1 MEVRLDGR
9 AVVVTGAASG
19 IGEAVAR
26 LAAEAGA
33 RLLLTDR
40 DAAGLSR
47 VAGELGAEAV
57 VADLLDAA
65 APARIGAEARRRL
78 GRIDGLVNAAGITT
92 RADVLGATPELWDEL
107 FAVNARA
114 PFFLMAEAIR
124 DMRARGEGGAI
135 VNVLSMNAHGGLPEL
150 AVYAAT
156 KGALLTLTRNAA
168 HAHLRDRIRVNG
180 VNLGWTDTPAERAM
194 QGDVLGKG
202 EGWIEAAAAGLP
214 LGRLLTAEEAAR
226 LGLFLLSEASAP
238 MTGVAVDL
246 DQRVR
251 GAP

>member
-1 MEVRLDGR
+1 MEVRVEGR
-9 AVVVTGAASG
+9 AVVVTGAARG

-26 LAAEAGA
+26 ACAAAGA

-40 DAAGLSR
+40 DEAGLSR
-47 VAGELGAEAV
+47 VAGDLGAEAV
-57 VADLLDAA
+57 VADLSDSE
-65 APARIGAEARRRL
+65 APARIGAGAVARL

-92 RADVLGATPELWDEL
+92 RADFSTATPVVWDGL

-124 DMRARGEGGAI
+124 DMTRRGEGGAI
-135 VNVLSMNAHGGLPEL
+135 VNVLSMNAHCGLPEL

-156 KGALLTLTRNAA
+156 KGALLTLTKNAA
-168 HAHLRDRIRVNG
+168 HAHLRDGIRVNG

-194 QGDVLGKG
+194 QAEALGKG
-202 EGWIEAAAAGLP
+202 EGWIAAATAGLP

-226 LGLFLLSEASAP
+226 LCLFLLSDASAP

-246 DQRVR
+246 EQRVT